1 MVGIHILTSMANNKQ
16 KINKLHTI
24 LVEKLVIYHS
34 ANNKIYRQNLRP
46 KGVQFQVMSDF
57 SERPQLTIS
66 ASCSYFQPRGFPN
79 GISSVTNDIL
89 PLGL

>member
-1 MVGIHILTSMANNKQ
+1 MANNKQ